1 MQTYE
6 VTKEGDYKK
15 NNTLQNEILKI
26 TEIIKENGESQIFQE
41 LLMLEDPYIQVYAGK
56 QLLDIDKDDQ
66 IAKSNLEKISV
77 SNIPHCS
84 LSARIILTGRP

>member
-66 IAKSNLEKISV
+66 IAKSILEKISG
-77 SNIPHCS
+77 SNVPHCS